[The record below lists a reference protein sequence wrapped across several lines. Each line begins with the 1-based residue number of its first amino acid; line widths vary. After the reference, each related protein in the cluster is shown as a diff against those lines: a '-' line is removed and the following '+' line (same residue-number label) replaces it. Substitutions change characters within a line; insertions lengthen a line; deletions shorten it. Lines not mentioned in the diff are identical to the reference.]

1 MPHPRRIHP
10 ATVLLLPA
18 LLMPAAAF
26 AQGEATSPAAT
37 PAAPGPP
44 ATTPA
49 PAASS
54 GTPPAPGVMATPA
67 QQAVLERIRWLRDGE
82 PRRFGSCRYRWD
94 RWKLQ
99 PDGSRTTSYS
109 CEGGKIVDR
118 TIGVHCG
125 RLQINSYEPVAA
137 ANGKDESW
145 AWGSWRLPQAGGE
158 EEMVATLCANALP
171 IPAAPA
177 APAASD
183 APAKPGSKP
192 GAKPAAASKR

>member
-1 MPHPRRIHP
+1 MPHPRCIRT
-10 ATVLLLPA
+10 ATVLLLA
-18 LLMPAAAF
+18 GLLLPAAAF
-26 AQGEATSPAAT
+26 AQAEATSAAPTPAEATPVAPATTT
-37 PAAPGPP
+37 PAAPAHGG
-44 ATTPA
+44 TQPA
-49 PAASS
+49 PVA
-54 GTPPAPGVMATPA
+54 TPTPA

-94 RWKLQ
+94 RWRLQ

-137 ANGKDESW
+137 ANGKGETW

-158 EEMVATLCANALP
+158 EQMVATLCANALP
-171 IPAAPA
+171 IPAA
-177 APAASD
+177 APAAGTSAD
-183 APAKPGSKP
+183 KPNSE
-192 GAKPAAASKR
+192 PAAASKR